1 MKNRRFQSNVTG
13 TPRAGRP
20 FRYALLISVLMLSIL
35 AVQGT
40 QVWASAAVAGPV
52 TQVTSTA
59 STSHMTVQLVF
70 PASAYRGQS
79 VQISATTTATSSANI
94 VSFSIDIASYVNG
107 QLVKLVSQTIVANT
121 YVQAGDVWQT
131 LLVVAIP
138 TDAQPGPLIGT
149 ITEVSLTSNYYYS
162 YYGTPY
168 YYYRP
173 NYVPYY
179 YTQNLRYYN
188 TRASNAPQYGSI
200 AGTQTPPQTYTQPLK
215 GPIAAIQIPPQ
226 TYRQSQVYRPAYVYQ
241 PSCMCQP
248 LPHYAPIYS
257 PNYYATQV
265 SSQQTIMLTYVI

>member
-1 MKNRRFQSNVTG
+1 MKNRRLQSDLTR

-20 FRYALLISVLMLSIL
+20 FRYALLTSVLMLSIL

-40 QVWASAAVAGPV
+40 QVWASAAVAGTV

-59 STSHMTVQLVF
+59 STIHMTVQLIF

-107 QLVKLVSQTIVANT
+107 QLVKLASETIVSNM

-149 ITEVSLTSNYYYS
+149 VTEVSLTSSYYYS
-162 YYGTPY
+162 YYSTPNY
-168 YYYRP
+168 HRP

-179 YTQNLRYYN
+179 YTQNPRYDHA
-188 TRASNAPQYGSI
+188 RASNAPQYGSI
-200 AGTQTPPQTYTQPLK
+200 AGMQSPPQTYTQPLK
-215 GPIAAIQIPPQ
+215 GPIAAIQTPPQ
-226 TYRQSQVYRPAYVYQ
+226 TYRQSQVYRPACVYQ
-241 PSCMCQP
+241 PPCMCQRA
-248 LPHYAPIYS
+248 PHYAPIYG